1 MESQIEP
8 PYSNVKEIIAKQAGL
23 FTAKLLPEKVNQ
35 EFIDLHLEMSL
46 RITLKKADFTEEH
59 IEYLSGWI
67 KTAQASEVT
76 LGYSEI
82 YREEIS

>member
-8 PYSNVKEIIAKQAGL
+8 PYSNVKEIIAKQAGF

-59 IEYLSGWI
+59 IEHLSGWI
-67 KTAQASEVT
+67 KTAEASEVT
-76 LGYSEI
+76 LGFSEI